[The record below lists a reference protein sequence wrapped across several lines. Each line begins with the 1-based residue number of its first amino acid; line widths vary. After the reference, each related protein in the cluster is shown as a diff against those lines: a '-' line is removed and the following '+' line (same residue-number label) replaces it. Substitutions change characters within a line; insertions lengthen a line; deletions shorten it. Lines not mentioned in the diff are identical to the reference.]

1 MTKRMIVVVACAVT
15 LSGCKWMPFGS
26 SGAKPSQQA
35 PQATPQQQPT
45 PQPPVP
51 TEAEKQAQKKRD
63 AAITKIREALDAVK
77 AERRDDWRLKLKRLD
92 RAPMLLVC
100 SDLQHYQ
107 ALEEAQQ
114 KLGSHYD
121 PLPAVAWAD
130 AGYEEEDA
138 VALIR
143 VKTEQVVKGLVN
155 LYRVDVRRRM
165 VAEPC
170 PTPWLDKNKSLEFE
184 DTNGIWKTLDDIL
197 SDYGADL
204 KLAGETP
211 ASLSELGLQDY
222 MAPIGVGRGG
232 G

>member
-1 MTKRMIVVVACAVT
+1 
-15 LSGCKWMPFGS
+15 
-26 SGAKPSQQA
+26 
-35 PQATPQQQPT
+35 
-45 PQPPVP
+45 
-51 TEAEKQAQKKRD
+51 
-63 AAITKIREALDAVK
+63 
-77 AERRDDWRLKLKRLD
+77 
-92 RAPMLLVC
+92 MLLVC

-211 ASLSELGLQDY
+211 ASLSELVLQDY
-222 MAPIGVGRGG
+222 MARIGLARLAGKPEEVAAISFEAWKEWNFHATELTLTVDEEKELTNLLLRRNTS
-232 G
+232 